1 MLLQVF
7 VEQLGRRE
15 VKFLAVYDM
24 NASSNDSDE
33 SRKSRLVMA
42 LENITLVTSIKSN
55 RCYESEIVEV
65 RSSLCACFLYKLSK
79 PLFECCNYCFQRGRS
94 HTCLLL

>member
-1 MLLQVF
+1 MSLQVF

-24 NASSNDSDE
+24 NASSNNSDE

-65 RSSLCACFLYKLSK
+65 RSPCVLVVSESFLSLFS
-79 PLFECCNYCFQRGRS
+79 S
-94 HTCLLL
+94 VT